1 MLILVSVALV
11 CLAVMLFS
19 LCFAVWLLGL
29 AVRMAMRLFQ
39 LGLLIVWA
47 GITVCR
53 WLRQHRS
60 HHSRVK
66 RKALMVV
73 LEGEILPPENTEL
86 AARQQLP
93 HIVGNCE

>member
-1 MLILVSVALV
+1 MLLLVSVALV

-29 AVRMAMRLFQ
+29 AVRIAIRLFQ

-53 WLRQHRS
+53 WLRQNPII
-60 HHSRVK
+60 SRVK
-66 RKALMVV
+66 PKALMVV

-93 HIVGNCE
+93 HIVGN